1 VWKSR
6 RRGGTNIF
14 DDFIAL
20 HWTGEI
26 VDLHGLALHSSHD
39 MRRLRVVELY
49 P

>member
-1 VWKSR
+1 M
-6 RRGGTNIF
+6 NIF

-20 HWTGEI
+20 RWTGAI

-39 MRRLRVVELY
+39 TRLRDVVILY